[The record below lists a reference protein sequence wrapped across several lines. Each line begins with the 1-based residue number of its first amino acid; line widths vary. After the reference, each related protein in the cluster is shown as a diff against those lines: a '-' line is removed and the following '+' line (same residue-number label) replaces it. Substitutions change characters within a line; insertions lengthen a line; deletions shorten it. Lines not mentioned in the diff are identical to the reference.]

1 MQVVLQVVKHK
12 NFTRGITIVCK
23 SSRPGY
29 DYDNAGNSP
38 NKILHGVTTQV
49 LVSRRT
55 TVQQLDSGVAWIK
68 LDRNYRDPHRRND
81 PNVQS
86 YNGCDPL
93 WGSTTCA
100 LRVVSGG
107 GIFECNF
114 GCYLCHVSES
124 FLLRREIGDRA
135 TKNGIVGALS
145 PSRGHVVV
153 REREGDDGHS
163 RR

>member
-1 MQVVLQVVKHK
+1 MLQVVKHK

-68 LDRNYRDPHRRND
+68 LRNYRDPHRRN
-81 PNVQS
+81 PM
-86 YNGCDPL
+86 YNPTMDVIPCGDQPL
-93 WGSTTCA
+93 AHCA
-100 LRVVSGG
+100 SFQVAESLKA
-107 GIFECNF
+107 IL
-114 GCYLCHVSES
+114 GCYLTLVPKVSFCDEK
-124 FLLRREIGDRA
+124 LVIVQRKTGLYRCPEPQPGPCRRQRKG
-135 TKNGIVGALS
+135 
-145 PSRGHVVV
+145 RG
-153 REREGDDGHS
+153 
-163 RR
+163 